1 MKIYIYRSLNT
12 YIFFEE
18 IMCTANVSSE
28 QSRVNKQFIFDDHY
42 LKIYYFSP
50 FDLSGH
56 HNKAYVKNDEE
67 DHRVQK

>member
-1 MKIYIYRSLNT
+1 
-12 YIFFEE
+12 
-18 IMCTANVSSE
+18 MCTGNFSSE
-28 QSRVNKQFIFDDHY
+28 QSRVNKQFTFDYYY